1 MYFENFP
8 VILHGINGPNDQE
21 ILVRL
26 RDITRN
32 VRVRRDVLAN
42 ITLYEEYTIRDGET
56 AQLIA
61 EKVYGDA
68 QLHWV
73 VMLVNEK
80 YDYVSDFPLTSLD
93 LLDHVTRKYGAG
105 NEYATHHYIN
115 SQGYIVNSTDPS
127 ASSVSNFDYEEA
139 INEDK
144 RKIKLISPSLISVL
158 LANFDALMAV

>member
-8 VILHGINGPNDQE
+8 VILHGINGSDGQE

-42 ITLYEEYTIRDGET
+42 ITLYEEYIIRDGET

-73 VMLVNEK
+73 VILVNEK
-80 YDYVSDFPLTSLD
+80 YDYVTDFPLTSLN

-105 NEYATHHYIN
+105 NEYVTHHYVN
-115 SQGYIVNSTDPS
+115 QQGYIVNSTDPT

-158 LANFDALMAV
+158 LSNFEALMAV